1 VSPALKA
8 NRDGFLVLTHGS
20 QRELNERREMF
31 SFAKRRVGS
40 DEQFEYLIFAFS
52 EGDEA
57 EKNNFGRQKLDCN
70 SNQTFWPL
78 SSTT

>member
-1 VSPALKA
+1 
-8 NRDGFLVLTHGS
+8 
-20 QRELNERREMF
+20 MF
-31 SFAKRRVGS
+31 SSAKRRVGS
-40 DEQFEYLIFAFS
+40 DEQFEYLIFPFS

-57 EKNNFGRQKLDCN
+57 EKNNFGRQKPDCN

>member
-1 VSPALKA
+1 
-8 NRDGFLVLTHGS
+8 
-20 QRELNERREMF
+20 MF
-31 SFAKRRVGS
+31 SSAKRRVGS
-40 DEQFEYLIFAFS
+40 DEQFEYLIFPFS